1 MLPDQE
7 SINIE
12 IAALAEQ
19 ARDELTPAAPTSAPI
34 PRPSG
39 GGSPGVIAPIY
50 MGKSHEVIPDRYVL
64 HYSITSCTNRRAES
78 RDNEFY
84 ALSYLRSRVNG
95 TRVRHLTRC
104 DRPLFNLPV
113 DRIPTGIH
121 RVPYCCE
128 CEVIDLSHLPPPP
141 SASQLYDLPETTLRG
156 RTAAKSAKPAA
167 KPPAK
172 PVTLDDLI

>member
-7 SINIE
+7 KINIE
-12 IAALAEQ
+12 IAALAEHGL
-19 ARDELTPAAPTSAPI
+19 RPEPTPSSPP

-39 GGSPGVIAPIY
+39 GASLGVVAPIY

-64 HYSITSCTNRRAES
+64 HYSITSCANCRAES
-78 RDNEFY
+78 RANEFY